1 MATRWIRSAGL
12 QEGDHRQYP
21 TVIVVGLWELQFGQG
36 AAHVFFH
43 RALDDPTAGGQCRR
57 WERPSAISA
66 GTSPSRAL
74 STASGIIAPPR
85 RDQLLHPRRI
95 HTDAPLAMR
104 SKGFHELR
112 HIGERGHHAR
122 GQADPGRRSFRFRRG
137 ELLRPAT
144 SPSEPPK
151 GSAG

>member
-1 MATRWIRSAGL
+1 LVKVLRTCFSTVPSMTPQPAANAG
-12 QEGDHRQYP
+12 
-21 TVIVVGLWELQFGQG
+21 VGS
-36 AAHVFFH
+36 V
-43 RALDDPTAGGQCRR
+43 
-57 WERPSAISA
+57 PSAISA
-66 GTSPSRAL
+66 STSPSRAL

-122 GQADPGRRSFRFRRG
+122 GQADPGRRFFRFRRG